1 MITVF
6 DNMPCRTMFL
16 EMQIKQWTQKTS
28 SHVPAQIY
36 LPYLFE

>member
-6 DNMPCRTMFL
+6 DNMQCRTMIS
-16 EMQIKQWTQKTS
+16 EMQIKQWTQQTRL
-28 SHVPAQIY
+28 HVPAQIY